1 VLDCETSNKFLLDSR
16 AITGVEVVKAQYV
29 SIDDRNSRFDLW
41 GFIDFALIGG
51 PATPFDIFSFGGTAG
66 ADDPYRTGL
75 AFSGLALGMSVDSA
89 QNKTFTPD
97 YGKMAFDV
105 ARSTPRPGSLYSDF
119 ALRPPAIVVGTADA
133 GPLDRGYLTV
143 GSTAPTLTGVG
154 QGKAWFGLSFGLDM
168 GSIGALAGG
177 AGLTATM
184 LCAWAPKASGD
195 AVASDGSAFP
205 VQLGL
210 ALPGVN
216 PTAKLMSL
224 EGVLR
229 LGIGE
234 LSITHAPVATA
245 DGTASKE
252 PYWVLSLD
260 DIGLKFLGFYKIP
273 PSGSISFTC
282 FGNPGADAAAS
293 ALGWYAVYNQTPPTP
308 GGAAAG

>member
-1 VLDCETSNKFLLDSR
+1 ETSNKFLLDSR